1 MPKQTV
7 FTIVLFVHNLCTV
20 LWIGGMMA
28 LGFTVMP
35 ASKQVLGMGP
45 QTKRLMDTIQKR
57 LSRIIYVC
65 IVLLIVTGL
74 LMAKRSP
81 AFHGL
86 FHFGN
91 PYATALS
98 IKHILTILMVVIALV
113 RSVVL
118 GPKEGPS
125 APQQEKL
132 KSTLLFANIILGLIV
147 LFLSAYCA
155 AVG

>member
-1 MPKQTV
+1 MPKQIV

-20 LWIGGMMA
+20 IWVGGMLM

-35 ASKQVLGMGP
+35 ASKDVLGMGP
-45 QTKRLMDTIQKR
+45 QTKKLMDTIQKR
-57 LSRIIYVC
+57 LSRIVYFC

-98 IKHILTILMVVIALV
+98 IKHILTILMVAIALV
-113 RSVVL
+113 RSIVL
-118 GPKEGPS
+118 GPKEGP
-125 APQQEKL
+125 AAQQQEKL
-132 KSTLLFANIILGLIV
+132 KSALLFVNIALGILV
-147 LFLSAYCA
+147 LFLSAYCS